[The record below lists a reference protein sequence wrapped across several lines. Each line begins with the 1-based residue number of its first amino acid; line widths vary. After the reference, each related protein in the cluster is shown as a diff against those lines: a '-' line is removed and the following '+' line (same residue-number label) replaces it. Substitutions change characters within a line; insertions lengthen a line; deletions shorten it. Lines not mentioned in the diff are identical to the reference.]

1 VDDALGWRIA
11 VLSWTDFHLLVELLN
26 PPHPAY
32 NFFTHMATSSAI
44 DDLEFHDTPMS
55 SSTQPPLQSQNTIA
69 ATPTPTNINTNTN
82 TNTNTNYLS
91 TTMSS
96 SSHPSQIILH
106 LLFKSLA
113 ILLYLFG
120 STLTSNFV
128 FLFVVIILLQS
139 ADFYATKNIVG
150 RKLAKLRWWATVD
163 ETTGKSNW
171 RYESLD
177 ETDAKTSIN
186 TTDANFFWM
195 VLYIYPLFWILFLGE

>member
-1 VDDALGWRIA
+1 
-11 VLSWTDFHLLVELLN
+11 
-26 PPHPAY
+26 
-32 NFFTHMATSSAI
+32 
-44 DDLEFHDTPMS
+44 
-55 SSTQPPLQSQNTIA
+55 
-69 ATPTPTNINTNTN
+69 
-82 TNTNTNYLS
+82 
-91 TTMSS
+91 MSS